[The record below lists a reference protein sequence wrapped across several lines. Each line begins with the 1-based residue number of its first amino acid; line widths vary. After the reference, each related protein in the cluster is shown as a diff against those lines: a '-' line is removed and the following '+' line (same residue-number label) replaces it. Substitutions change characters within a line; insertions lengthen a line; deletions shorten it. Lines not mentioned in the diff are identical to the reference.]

1 MLDSADNYG
10 LRVRERFDWPLFI
23 SACLIVVLGM
33 VNLYSAT
40 SVYTGARAE
49 FYVNQLYSLVAGGII
64 AFGVA
69 SIDYRHFERLG
80 YVLYTVGIVLLI
92 LVFILGRDIRGAS
105 RWISIAG
112 FQFQPSEMTKLS
124 LIVALGKVI
133 HEDPRSD
140 GRTLRN
146 LLAPAALALLPVAL
160 ILRQP
165 DLGTAILHMLIFGS
179 VIALL
184 RWQPKTVLTLG
195 IMAACGIP
203 LGWMYGLKDYQR
215 QRITSFLD
223 PEADLQGAGWH
234 AHHARVAI
242 GNGGIFGQGYLQGT
256 QNQFKFLP
264 DQYSDFPYAVFAED
278 WGFVGSFVLIGL
290 YAFLSLWSIRI
301 ASQAKDRFG
310 AVIAIGAGAMIF
322 WHAVVNL
329 GMVLGMLPVVGAT
342 LPLFSYGGSSA
353 ITILIGVG
361 LLMNVSMRRNQ
372 FAPARDLLM
381 R

>member
-1 MLDSADNYG
+1 MIDSGDSYD

-23 SACLIVVLGM
+23 TASLIVVLGM

-49 FYVNQLYSLVAGGII
+49 FYVNQLYSLVAGGIL
-64 AFGVA
+64 AFGIA

-80 YVLYTVGIVLLI
+80 YVLYAVGVVLLL
-92 LVFILGRDIRGAS
+92 LVLVLGRDIRGAA

-146 LLAPAALALLPVAL
+146 LLAPAALALLPVIL

-165 DLGTAILHMLIFGS
+165 DLGTSVLLMLIFGTVMS
-179 VIALL
+179 LL
-184 RWQPKTVLTLG
+184 RWQPKTVLTLAF
-195 IMAACGIP
+195 MAACGLP

-242 GNGGIFGQGYLQGT
+242 GNGGVFGQGYLQGT

-264 DQYSDFPYAVFAED
+264 DQYSDFPYAVLAEE
-278 WGFVGSFVLIGL
+278 WGFIGSVVLIGL
-290 YAFLSLWSIRI
+290 YAFLSLWSVRI

-310 AVIAIGAGAMIF
+310 AVIAIGVGAMIF
-322 WHAVVNL
+322 WHAVINL

-353 ITILIGVG
+353 ITILIGIG

>member
-1 MLDSADNYG
+1 MIDYDSYDD
-10 LRVRERFDWPLFI
+10 RIRERFDWPLFI
-23 SACLIVVLGM
+23 AASLIVVLGM

-49 FYVNQLYSLVAGGII
+49 FYVNQLYSMVAGGII

-80 YVLYTVGIVLLI
+80 YVLYTIGVVLLL
-92 LVFILGRDIRGAS
+92 LVFVLGRDIRGAA

-112 FQFQPSEMTKLS
+112 FQFQPSEMMKLS

-146 LLAPAALALLPVAL
+146 LLAPFALTLLPVML
-160 ILRQP
+160 IVRQP
-165 DLGTAILHMLIFGS
+165 DLGTAILLVLIFGS
-179 VIALL
+179 VVSLL
-184 RWQPKTVLTLG
+184 RLQPKSVLALG
-195 IMAACGIP
+195 LMAACGIP

-242 GNGGIFGQGYLQGT
+242 GNGGLFGQGYLQGT

-278 WGFVGSFVLIGL
+278 WGFAGSVILIGL
-290 YAFLSLWSIRI
+290 YAFLSLWAIRV

-310 AVIAIGAGAMIF
+310 AVIAIGVGAMIF
-322 WHAVVNL
+322 WHAVINL

-372 FAPARDLLM
+372 FTPARDLLM

>member
-1 MLDSADNYG
+1 MIDSADSYG

-23 SACLIVVLGM
+23 SASLIVVLGM

-40 SVYTGARAE
+40 SVYTGALAE
-49 FYVNQLYSLVAGGII
+49 VYVNQLYSLVAGGIL
-64 AFGVA
+64 AFAVA

-80 YVLYTVGIVLLI
+80 YVLYTAGVVLLL
-92 LVFILGRDIRGAS
+92 LVLVLGRDIRGAA
-105 RWISIAG
+105 RWISLAG
-112 FQFQPSEMTKLS
+112 FQFQPSEFMKLS
-124 LIVALGKVI
+124 LIVGVGKAI

-146 LLAPAALALLPVAL
+146 LVAPLGLALLPTLL

-165 DLGTAILHMLIFGS
+165 DLGTSILLMLIFGS
-179 VIALL
+179 IMALL
-184 RWQPKTVLTLG
+184 RWQPKTVLFIL
-195 IMAACGIP
+195 AVLACGIP
-203 LGWMYGLKDYQR
+203 LGWLYGLKDYQR

-242 GNGGIFGQGYLQGT
+242 GNGGVFGQGFLQGT

-264 DQYSDFPYAVFAED
+264 DQYSDFPYAVLAEE

-290 YAFLSLWSIRI
+290 YTFLSLWSIRI

-310 AVIAIGAGAMIF
+310 AVVAIGVGAMIF

-353 ITILIGVG
+353 ITILIGIG
-361 LLMNVSMRRNQ
+361 LLMNVSMRRNH
-372 FAPARDLLM
+372 FTAARDLLM